1 MSFEDA
7 ANESRHMDAE
17 RALALLQLRGTPQF
31 FIADPRSAVTYCSSE
46 LTDTPLLA
54 RSKRVFEIMLE
65 RGGPIDTLTFE
76 RLDANSML
84 RVVPLIGGNA
94 DCYAVFIEPVKS
106 RNSVEAAIK
115 RYDVSRREAEV
126 LELLVAG
133 MTTPQMADRLS
144 ISEGTV
150 GDHVK
155 SLFRK
160 TSTNKRSELVAR
172 IFRWEGDAGQPRSP
186 VPSRHAAV
194 TRTYEG

>member
-1 MSFEDA
+1 VSIEDA
-7 ANESRHMDAE
+7 ANESRHTDAE
-17 RALALLQLRGTPQF
+17 RALALLQLRSTPQF
-31 FIADPRSAVTYCSSE
+31 FIADPHSAITYCSSE
-46 LTDTPLLA
+46 LIGTPLLA
-54 RSKRVFEIMLE
+54 RSKRVFEIVLE
-65 RGGPIDTLTFE
+65 RGGPIDNLTFE

-115 RYDVSRREAEV
+115 RYDVSPREAEV

-133 MTTPQMADRLS
+133 MTTPQIANRLS

-160 TSTNKRSELVAR
+160 TRTNKRSELVGR
-172 IFRWEGDAGQPRSP
+172 IFRWEGDAGHARSP
-186 VPSRHAAV
+186 VPSRRATV